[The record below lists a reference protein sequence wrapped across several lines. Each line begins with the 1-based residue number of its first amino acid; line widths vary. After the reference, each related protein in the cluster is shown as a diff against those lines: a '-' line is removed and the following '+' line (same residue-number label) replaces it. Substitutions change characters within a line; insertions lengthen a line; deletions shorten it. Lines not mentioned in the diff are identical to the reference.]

1 MGKVN
6 NKQKS
11 ILENIIFLLY
21 RNYLIES
28 MNQDL
33 EIIKDHDKT
42 YLNLVKAWLEVF
54 YLALNGYLGN
64 PYD

>member
-33 EIIKDHDKT
+33 EIIKDHDKK
-42 YLNLVKAWLEVF
+42 YLNFVKAWLEVF
-54 YLALNGYLGN
+54 YLALNEYLGN